1 MKFLQILAI
10 AATASAIAIEPRH
23 HAGKKTKHTK
33 TAVAAAASATS
44 VAAAAA
50 ASSSATAATANVAA
64 AADTNSIANGQTV
77 VLFEVNGVPGNE
89 CLTFRNN
96 GKFLVLSLLSSL
108 RSQSRSLCPARTSTF
123 RISQS
128 WTSR

>member
-108 RSQSRSLCPARTSTF
+108 RSQSR
-123 RISQS
+123 
-128 WTSR
+128 

>member
-1 MKFLQILAI
+1 MKFLQIVAL

-23 HAGKKTKHTK
+23 HAGRKTKHTK
-33 TAVAAAASATS
+33 TAVAAAASST

-50 ASSSATAATANVAA
+50 ASSSAAADSSTTNTAAVSNAA
-64 AADTNSIANGQTV
+64 TDSNSIANGQTV

-96 GKFLVLSLLSSL
+96 GKFFGPLWSSL
-108 RSQSRSLCPARTSTF
+108 RSLFFRRSARTTTNAAP
-123 RISQS
+123 R
-128 WTSR
+128 